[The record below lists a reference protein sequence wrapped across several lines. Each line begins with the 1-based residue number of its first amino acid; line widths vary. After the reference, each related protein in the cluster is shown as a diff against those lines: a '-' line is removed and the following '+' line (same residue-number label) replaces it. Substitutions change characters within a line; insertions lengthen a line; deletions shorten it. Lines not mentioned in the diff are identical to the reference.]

1 MGHMETAFK
10 NITTLRVG
18 GPIADFRSA
27 SSPAELAQIV
37 TQADAQSTP
46 LVVVGCGSN
55 LLAGDDVFE
64 GTVVRACDTARPM
77 ALTNGTGDE
86 GVRVKVNVGCVW
98 DDFVRW
104 CVERDLAGLEAL
116 SGIPGQI
123 GSAVM
128 QNLGAYGQE
137 IGTCLTSATLLDR
150 TTGVVDVVGR
160 DRLGLGYRTSMLRRS
175 MDEGQDGGRWAATP
189 RWVVLDAEFTL
200 HKQAR
205 NHVDHAQLAR
215 ALSCET
221 GCEME
226 LGAIRDSVYEV
237 RASKGMVADPDPEG
251 PSPIYDRWS
260 SGSFFTNPVLT
271 REQAAAQLPE
281 GAPLY
286 PAHDDAHVKTSA
298 AWLIDQAGF
307 HKGWGVHG
315 EASKATLSTLH
326 TLAMTNRG
334 HATSADVVELAQA
347 VKDGVYDRF
356 GVTLRPETVL
366 VGTSLH

>member
-64 GTVVRACDTARPM
+64 GTVVRACDTTGPV

-215 ALSCET
+215 ALGCET

-271 REQAAAQLPE
+271 CEQAAAQLPE

-298 AWLIDQAGF
+298 AWLIDRAGF